1 MAVEMARNGGLGI
14 VHRFMSIE
22 DQANMIY
29 RVKNT
34 EAHLIEYP
42 VTVFKNTPVSQIKEL
57 VNLHDIHTFLVIDE
71 E

>member
-34 EAHLIEYP
+34 EAHIIEYP
-42 VTVFKNTPVSQIKEL
+42 VTVFKNTPVG
-57 VNLHDIHTFLVIDE
+57 
-71 E
+71 